1 MEHEAGTGTEANVR
15 EEHFW
20 EAGALCRSKALP
32 WSLAPMDHHPLDPH
46 LAGPRCLLSE
56 AQASTEAGADHHPG
70 VQQQLSGEMV
80 RRGLLASEPSSQ
92 SVECLALAWVSR
104 AETQIWCC

>member
-1 MEHEAGTGTEANVR
+1 
-15 EEHFW
+15 
-20 EAGALCRSKALP
+20 
-32 WSLAPMDHHPLDPH
+32 MDHHPLDPH

-80 RRGLLASEPSSQ
+80 RRGLLTSKPFSQ
-92 SVECLALAWVSR
+92 SEECLALAWVSR
-104 AETQIWCC
+104 AETQIWLVLLGRLPSQDAPSHLGPLH